1 MSSNDAQS
9 HGQNQEEFEITP
21 ENVDAS
27 DNADAGEFR
36 LDIIKLFTQATEQT
50 RMALC
55 ISDPYQED
63 APIIYVN
70 EAFVRLTGY
79 PRDEVIGRNCRFL
92 QGEDTDPSA
101 VEAIRD
107 ALDAEEV
114 RVIDILNY
122 RKDGQSFWNALHV
135 GPIYDEAGDL
145 QYYYGSQ
152 WDVTEMFE
160 KRDRIALQ
168 DNVAEELQH
177 RTGNLFAA
185 VNAIIN
191 LSARGARDVAS
202 YRKVLT
208 ERINA
213 LHRAH
218 VISIEGEEKGSNS
231 TDLRTLI
238 CSILEPY
245 ELKTDER
252 LEFSGDSFE
261 LPRVAITPI
270 GLAIHELATNSLKYG
285 ALGQSDGRLKVA
297 WRKEGDGMVID
308 WQETIGPNGRTNS
321 EETSRH
327 ELETSS
333 GTGKRIMDG
342 VLTQLGGT
350 IRHDIKDTGLHA
362 TIRMPKIRV
371 ASR

>member
-1 MSSNDAQS
+1 MNSNDEQPQK
-9 HGQNQEEFEITP
+9 QNQEEFEITP

-36 LDIIKLFTQATEQT
+36 VDIIKLFTQATEQT

-55 ISDPYQED
+55 ISDPFQDD

-79 PRDEVIGRNCRFL
+79 PREEVIGRNCRFL

-101 VEAIRD
+101 VEAIRH
-107 ALDAEEV
+107 ALEAEEV
-114 RVIDILNY
+114 RVVDILNY

-168 DNVAEELQH
+168 DSVAKELQH

-208 ERINA
+208 ERIGA
-213 LHRAH
+213 LHKAH
-218 VISIEGEEKGSNS
+218 VVSIEGENTGSIS
-231 TDLRTLI
+231 ADLRALI
-238 CSILEPY
+238 CSILDPY
-245 ELKTDER
+245 QLDMDDR
-252 LEFSGDSFE
+252 LEFRGDAFD
-261 LPRVAITPI
+261 LPRVAITPV
-270 GLAIHELATNSLKYG
+270 GLAIHELATNALKYG
-285 ALGQSDGRLKVA
+285 ALGQSDGRLEVS
-297 WRKEGDGMVID
+297 WRKDGDGIVIN
-308 WQETIGPNGRTNS
+308 WQETLGPDSRNTF
-321 EETSRH
+321 EELDQRK
-327 ELETSS
+327 LETST

-342 VLTQLGGT
+342 VLAQLGAA
-350 IRHDIKDTGLHA
+350 IRHDMTDTGLHV
-362 TIRMPKIRV
+362 TIRIPKIRTD
-371 ASR
+371 